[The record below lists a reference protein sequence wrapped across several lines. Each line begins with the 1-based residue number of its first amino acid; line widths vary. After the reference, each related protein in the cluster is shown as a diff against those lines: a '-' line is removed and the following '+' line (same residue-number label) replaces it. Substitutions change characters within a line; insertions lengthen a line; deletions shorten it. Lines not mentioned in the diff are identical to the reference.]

1 MALKRVNVYLEEE
14 TVPTLQKIARQFESY
29 YGVSASDLIRFAL
42 HEFYGIKFTSVH
54 IWEDGLKEKIRKF
67 RSKKGGKNE

>member
-1 MALKRVNVYLEEE
+1 MALKRVNVCLEEE
-14 TVPTLQKIARQFESY
+14 TIPQLQKIAKGFESY

-54 IWEDGLKEKIRKF
+54 IWENGLKEKIRKF
-67 RSKKGGKNE
+67 RSKKGVNKR

>member
-1 MALKRVNVYLEEE
+1 MALKRVNVCLEEE
-14 TVPTLQKIARQFESY
+14 TIPKLQKIAKGFESY

-54 IWEDGLKEKIRKF
+54 IWEDSLKEKIRKF
-67 RSKKGGKNE
+67 KSKRGGKNE